1 MHKIELICYAGSL
14 ACLKAALNSG
24 ADSVY
29 VGGESFGRDTLSQ
42 EFSREDLIE
51 GIKFAHENNKKVYV
65 TINLLPHNKDF
76 DKFKEFLND
85 LNEMKVDAV
94 IVSEPGTLITV
105 KQLLPE
111 MKIHL

>member
-65 TINLLPHNKDF
+65 YIGDTDLLLTGQTLSDKKENFTTLEHKLGKDNKTYNF
-76 DKFKEFLND
+76 TLN
-85 LNEMKVDAV
+85 K
-94 IVSEPGTLITV
+94 
-105 KQLLPE
+105 
-111 MKIHL
+111 

>member
-1 MHKIELICYAGSL
+1 MELTCYAGSL
-14 ACLKAALNSG
+14 ECLKAALESG

-65 TINLLPHNKDF
+65 PKKSIHIPKKGLLIFSVLMYNENK
-76 DKFKEFLND
+76 KEWYNR
-85 LNEMKVDAV
+85 
-94 IVSEPGTLITV
+94 
-105 KQLLPE
+105 
-111 MKIHL
+111 